1 MATTANSKY
10 SFSINSE
17 DVSVLPAHPKSGLAV
32 VTVSGVCTNADGVS
46 FDFIA
51 TNNLD
56 QRYPER
62 FKVNW
67 NGSKARMPEVVG
79 FGIADDVRCGRS
91 VSENLY
97 FTRGARIAIA
107 GRCKALWPRGKQR
120 RYAAVAAENPAP
132 AVSTAAPLRSIT
144 NAKALVAL
152 KATEQLSQQVC

>member
-1 MATTANSKY
+1 MATANARY
-10 SFSINSE
+10 TFEITGSE
-17 DVSVLPAHPKSGLAV
+17 MLAAHPKSGLLTV
-32 VTVSGVCTNADGVS
+32 VVEGICTNADGVS

-79 FGIADDVRCGRS
+79 LGIADDVRGSRK
-91 VSENLY
+91 VSQDLY

-107 GRCKALWPRGKQR
+107 KKCITLFPLWMQQAKS
-120 RYAAVAAENPAP
+120 AAAAEE
-132 AVSTAAPLRSIT
+132 
-144 NAKALVAL
+144 VA
-152 KATEQLSQQVC
+152 S

>member
-10 SFSINSE
+10 GFELTSSE
-17 DVSVLPAHPKSGLAV
+17 VLAAHPKSGLSTV
-32 VTVSGVCTNADGVS
+32 VISGICTNPDGVS
-46 FDFIA
+46 FNFVA

-79 FGIADDVRCGRS
+79 FGIADETRGSRS
-91 VSENLY
+91 VSEGLY

-107 GRCKALWPRGKQR
+107 RKCKELFPLWKQ
-120 RYAAVAAENPAP
+120 
-132 AVSTAAPLRSIT
+132 VS
-144 NAKALVAL
+144 
-152 KATEQLSQQVC
+152 

>member
-1 MATTANSKY
+1 MATANSAYTFDITSTEHKA
-10 SFSINSE
+10 
-17 DVSVLPAHPKSGLAV
+17 AHPKSGLSTV
-32 VTVSGVCTNADGVS
+32 VVQGICTNPDGVS

-79 FGIADDVRCGRS
+79 FGIADDGKTGTK
-91 VSENLY
+91 VSEDLY

-107 GRCKALWPRGKQR
+107 RKCLSEVPRWMQEAKA
-120 RYAAVAAENPAP
+120 
-132 AVSTAAPLRSIT
+132 AAPTDEDAS
-144 NAKALVAL
+144 
-152 KATEQLSQQVC
+152 

>member
-1 MATTANSKY
+1 MATANARY
-10 SFSINSE
+10 AFEITDSE
-17 DVSVLPAHPKSGLAV
+17 VLAPHLKSNLATV
-32 VTVSGVCTNADGVS
+32 VIQGTCTNADGVS

-79 FGIADDVRCGRS
+79 LGIADDVRSGRK
-91 VSENLY
+91 VSEDLY

-107 GRCKALWPRGKQR
+107 KRCISLYPLWKQK
-120 RYAAVAAENPAP
+120 VSAEVPAEE
-132 AVSTAAPLRSIT
+132 AEEDAS
-144 NAKALVAL
+144 
-152 KATEQLSQQVC
+152 

>member
-1 MATTANSKY
+1 MATANARY
-10 SFSINSE
+10 AFEITDSE
-17 DVSVLPAHPKSGLAV
+17 VLAPHPKSGLATV
-32 VTVSGVCTNADGVS
+32 VIQGICTNADGVS

-79 FGIADDVRCGRS
+79 LGIADDVRSGRK
-91 VSENLY
+91 VSQDLY

-107 GRCKALWPRGKQR
+107 KRCISLYPLWKQK
-120 RYAAVAAENPAP
+120 VSAEVPAEED
-132 AVSTAAPLRSIT
+132 
-144 NAKALVAL
+144 
-152 KATEQLSQQVC
+152 TEDAS

>member
-1 MATTANSKY
+1 MATANARY
-10 SFSINSE
+10 AFEITDSE
-17 DVSVLPAHPKSGLAV
+17 VLAPHPKSGLATV
-32 VTVSGVCTNADGVS
+32 VIQGTCTNADGIS

-79 FGIADDVRCGRS
+79 LGIADDVRSGRK
-91 VSENLY
+91 VSQDLY

-107 GRCKALWPRGKQR
+107 KRCVSLYPLWKQKAG
-120 RYAAVAAENPAP
+120 AIGEEAAEDA
-132 AVSTAAPLRSIT
+132 S
-144 NAKALVAL
+144 
-152 KATEQLSQQVC
+152 

>member
-1 MATTANSKY
+1 MATANAKY
-10 SFSINSE
+10 EFDITDSE
-17 DVSVLPAHPKSGLAV
+17 VLAPHSKSGLATV
-32 VTVSGVCTNADGVS
+32 VVQGTCTNADGVS

-79 FGIADDVRCGRS
+79 LGIADDVRSGRK
-91 VSENLY
+91 VSQNLY

-107 GRCKALWPRGKQR
+107 KRCITLFPLWKQQ
-120 RYAAVAAENPAP
+120 AGAIGEEAAEDA
-132 AVSTAAPLRSIT
+132 S
-144 NAKALVAL
+144 
-152 KATEQLSQQVC
+152 

>member
-1 MATTANSKY
+1 MAATANSSY

-17 DVSVLPAHPKSGLAV
+17 DVTVLPPHPKSGLAV
-32 VTVSGVCTNADGVS
+32 VTVSGVCTNADGIS
-46 FDFIA
+46 FDFVA

-67 NGSKARMPEVVG
+67 NGSKARMPKAVG
-79 FGIADDVRCGRS
+79 HGIADDVKAGRK

-107 GRCKALWPRGKQR
+107 RKCLALWPLFKQTPVQQ
-120 RYAAVAAENPAP
+120 ADESAEEL
-132 AVSTAAPLRSIT
+132 VEM
-144 NAKALVAL
+144 KA
-152 KATEQLSQQVC
+152 S

>member
-10 SFSINSE
+10 SFDITDSE
-17 DVSVLPAHPKSGLAV
+17 VLAPHPKSGLATV
-32 VTVSGVCTNADGVS
+32 VVQGVCTNADGVS

-79 FGIADDVRCGRS
+79 LGLSEDVRAAGK
-91 VSENLY
+91 VSANLY

-107 GRCKALWPRGKQR
+107 KKCITLFPLWKQKAG
-120 RYAAVAAENPAP
+120 AVGEEASDEADA
-132 AVSTAAPLRSIT
+132 S
-144 NAKALVAL
+144 
-152 KATEQLSQQVC
+152 

>member
-1 MATTANSKY
+1 MATASSAYTFDITSTEHKA
-10 SFSINSE
+10 
-17 DVSVLPAHPKSGLAV
+17 AHPKSGLSTV
-32 VTVSGVCTNADGVS
+32 VVQGVCTNPDGVS

-79 FGIADDVRCGRS
+79 FGIADDVKTGTK
-91 VSENLY
+91 VSEGLY

-107 GRCKALWPRGKQR
+107 RKCLAEVPRWMQEAKA
-120 RYAAVAAENPAP
+120 
-132 AVSTAAPLRSIT
+132 AAP
-144 NAKALVAL
+144 
-152 KATEQLSQQVC
+152 TEEDAS